1 MKRLLTFLPCLAR
14 MAMTLVLLMV
24 AGTAGAQSEFKRT
37 ITRQGQTIE
46 YSISGVKVTK
56 EEQPLYTGNTPE
68 QGNYMQNYEGTV
80 ESGKTITVKCR
91 QVKGNKIPIIY
102 FDIRYYDR
110 PSMVGAPRLDESMR
124 TDREKAISSRVPKK
138 TYGEVNIYYL
148 GDTGDWIT
156 VTWNLDIDATPVP
169 VSVPTPVVRT
179 PEPENN
185 PCEKID
191 SHIRFNDYYGE
202 VKIRCNFEEDDSYE
216 FVDLDTEIYENDRI
230 KTEEESGAILGL
242 EDMSTYVIKPET
254 VLIIKTEEDKRSKFE
269 ILAGTM
275 WANIKKMAEGKTLE
289 FEMAQCVCGIN
300 GTIVAF
306 EERGGKSNIYLF
318 AGAVTVTSKKGSDRV
333 RLTPGQT
340 SSVGSNGKVAVK
352 EFDIEKGAK
361 KFGISMSEIQNH
373 YSNAGT
379 GNVGLVFTADKLNYK
394 ILSANTVELTSEL
407 KSSYSGHV
415 KIPSVVK
422 HSGVTYQVVGIGKR
436 AFADQTKMKSVEIPA
451 SVTSIGEDAF
461 YNTGLASVAVPGN
474 NANVQRHAFRSCRL
488 LTTAIISGKNAYCHP
503 EAFAD
508 CKYLQDLR
516 IESPSATPA
525 TNRSTQTTTTTTTTT
540 TPQGGVKVSSP
551 GKYSFTI
558 PTNK

>member
-1 MKRLLTFLPCLAR
+1 MKGIQSII
-14 MAMTLVLLMV
+14 MTLVLLMV

-68 QGNYMQNYEGTV
+68 RGNYMQNYEGTV

-91 QVKGNKIPIIY
+91 QVKGNKVPIIY

-110 PSMVGAPRLDESMR
+110 PSMSGAPRTDESMR
-124 TDREKAISSRVPKK
+124 TDKEKATSSRVPKRK
-138 TYGEVNIYYL
+138 YGEVNIYYL

-179 PEPENN
+179 PEPEEG
-185 PCEKID
+185 PCEKMD
-191 SHIRFNDYYGE
+191 SRIRFKDFYGE
-202 VKIRCNFEEDDSYE
+202 VKKRCNFEEDDSYE
-216 FVDLDTEIYENDRI
+216 FVDLDDVVYENDRI

-242 EDMSTYVIKPET
+242 EDMSTYVIKPKS
-254 VLIIKTEEDKRSKFE
+254 VLIIHSEEENESKLE
-269 ILAGTM
+269 MLIGRM
-275 WANIKKMAEGKTLE
+275 WTNIKKVAAGKSIG
-289 FEMAQCVCGIN
+289 FEMSHCVCGIN

-306 EERGGKSNIYLF
+306 EETGGKSDIYLF
-318 AGAVTVTSKKGSDRV
+318 AGSVTVTSKKGTDKV
-333 RLTPGQT
+333 NLQPGQT

-361 KFGISMSEIQNH
+361 KFGISMDDIRNH
-373 YSNAGT
+373 YSNAGTT
-379 GNVGLVFTADKLNYK
+379 GNVGLVFTEDKLNYK
-394 ILSANTVELTSEL
+394 ILSGNTVELTSEL
-407 KSSYSGHV
+407 KGNYSGYV

-451 SVTSIGEDAF
+451 SVRSIEEDAF

-474 NANVQRHAFRSCRL
+474 NANVQRHAFRNCRV

-508 CKYLQDLR
+508 CNYLQDLR
-516 IESPSATPA
+516 IESPTSTPT
-525 TNRSTQTTTTTTTTT
+525 TNRSTQTTTT

-551 GKYSFTI
+551 GKYSFTL
-558 PTNK
+558 PTNNR

>member
-1 MKRLLTFLPCLAR
+1 MKGIQSII
-14 MAMTLVLLMV
+14 MTLVLLMV

-68 QGNYMQNYEGTV
+68 RGNYMQNYEGTV

-91 QVKGNKIPIIY
+91 QVKGNKVPIIY

-110 PSMVGAPRLDESMR
+110 PSMSGAPLTDESMR
-124 TDREKAISSRVPKK
+124 TDKEKATSSRVPKRK
-138 TYGEVNIYYL
+138 YGEVNIYYL

-179 PEPENN
+179 PVVRTPEPEKG

-191 SHIRFNDYYGE
+191 SRIRFNDFYGE
-202 VKIRCNFEEDDSYE
+202 VKKRCNFEEDDSYE
-216 FVDLDTEIYENDRI
+216 FVDLDDVVYENDRI

-242 EDMSTYVIKPET
+242 EDMSTYVIKPKS
-254 VLIIKTEEDKRSKFE
+254 VLIIHTKEENESKLE
-269 ILAGTM
+269 MLIGRM
-275 WANIKKMAEGKTLE
+275 WTNIKKVAAGKSIG
-289 FEMAQCVCGIN
+289 FEMSHCVCGIN

-306 EERGGKSNIYLF
+306 EETGGKSDIYLF
-318 AGAVTVTSKKGSDRV
+318 AGSVTVTSKKGTDKV
-333 RLTPGQT
+333 NLQPGQT

-361 KFGISMSEIQNH
+361 KFGISMDDIRNH
-373 YSNAGT
+373 YSNAGTT
-379 GNVGLVFTADKLNYK
+379 GNVGLVFTENKLNYK
-394 ILSANTVELTSEL
+394 ILSGNTVELTSEL
-407 KSSYSGHV
+407 KGNYSGYV

-451 SVTSIGEDAF
+451 SVRSIEEDAF

-474 NANVQRHAFRSCRL
+474 NANVQRHAFRNCRV

-508 CKYLQDLR
+508 CNYLQDLR
-516 IESPSATPA
+516 IESPTSTPT
-525 TNRSTQTTTTTTTTT
+525 TNRSTQTTTT

-551 GKYSFTI
+551 GKYSFTL
-558 PTNK
+558 PTNNR

>member
-1 MKRLLTFLPCLAR
+1 MKGIQSII
-14 MAMTLVLLMV
+14 MTLVLLMV

-91 QVKGNKIPIIY
+91 QVKGNKVPIIY

-110 PSMVGAPRLDESMR
+110 PSMSGAPLTDESMR
-124 TDREKAISSRVPKK
+124 TDKEKATSSRVPKRK
-138 TYGEVNIYYL
+138 YGEVNIYYL

-179 PEPENN
+179 PVVRTPEPEKG

-191 SHIRFNDYYGE
+191 SRIRFNDFYGE
-202 VKIRCNFEEDDSYE
+202 VKKRCNFEEDDSYE
-216 FVDLDTEIYENDRI
+216 FVDLDDVVYENDRI

-242 EDMSTYVIKPET
+242 EDMSTYVIKPKS
-254 VLIIKTEEDKRSKFE
+254 VLIIHSEEGNESKLE
-269 ILAGTM
+269 MLIGRM
-275 WANIKKMAEGKTLE
+275 WTNIKKVAAGKSIG
-289 FEMAQCVCGIN
+289 FEMSHCVCGIN

-306 EERGGKSNIYLF
+306 EETGGKSDIYLF
-318 AGAVTVTSKKGSDRV
+318 AGSVTVTSKKGTDKV
-333 RLTPGQT
+333 NLQPGQT

-361 KFGISMSEIQNH
+361 KFGISMDDIRNH
-373 YSNAGT
+373 YSNAGTT
-379 GNVGLVFTADKLNYK
+379 GNVGLVFTENKLNYK
-394 ILSANTVELTSEL
+394 ILSGNTVELTSEL
-407 KSSYSGHV
+407 KGNYSGYV

-436 AFADQTKMKSVEIPA
+436 AFADQTKMKSVDIPA
-451 SVTSIGEDAF
+451 SVRSIEEDAF

-474 NANVQRHAFRSCRL
+474 NANVQRHAFRNCRV

-508 CKYLQDLR
+508 CNYLQDLR
-516 IESPSATPA
+516 IESPTSTPT
-525 TNRSTQTTTTTTTTT
+525 TNRSTQTTTT

-551 GKYSFTI
+551 GKYSFTL
-558 PTNK
+558 PTNNR

>member
-1 MKRLLTFLPCLAR
+1 MKGIQSII
-14 MAMTLVLLMV
+14 MTLVLLMV

-68 QGNYMQNYEGTV
+68 RGNYMQNYEGTV

-91 QVKGNKIPIIY
+91 QVKGNKVPIIY

-110 PSMVGAPRLDESMR
+110 PSMSGAPRTDESMR
-124 TDREKAISSRVPKK
+124 TDKEKATSSRVPKRK
-138 TYGEVNIYYL
+138 YGEVHIYYL

-179 PEPENN
+179 PVVRTPEPEKG

-191 SHIRFNDYYGE
+191 SRIRFNDFYGE
-202 VKIRCNFEEDDSYE
+202 VKKRCNFEEDDSYE
-216 FVDLDTEIYENDRI
+216 FVDLDDVVYENDRI

-242 EDMSTYVIKPET
+242 EDMSTYVIKPKS
-254 VLIIKTEEDKRSKFE
+254 VLIIHSEEENESKLE
-269 ILAGTM
+269 MLIGRM
-275 WANIKKMAEGKTLE
+275 WTNIKKVAAGKSIG
-289 FEMAQCVCGIN
+289 FEMSHCVCGIN

-306 EERGGKSNIYLF
+306 EETGGKSDIYLF
-318 AGAVTVTSKKGSDRV
+318 AGSVTVTSKKGTDKV
-333 RLTPGQT
+333 NLQPGQT

-361 KFGISMSEIQNH
+361 KFGISMDDIRNH
-373 YSNAGT
+373 YSNAGTT
-379 GNVGLVFTADKLNYK
+379 GNVGLVFTEDKLNYK
-394 ILSANTVELTSEL
+394 ILSGNTVELTSEL
-407 KSSYSGHV
+407 KGNYSGYV

-451 SVTSIGEDAF
+451 SVRSIEEDAF

-474 NANVQRHAFRSCRL
+474 NANVQRHAFRNCRV

-508 CKYLQDLR
+508 CNYLQDLR
-516 IESPSATPA
+516 IESPTSTPT
-525 TNRSTQTTTTTTTTT
+525 TNRSTQTTTT

-551 GKYSFTI
+551 GKYSFTL
-558 PTNK
+558 PTNNR

>member
-1 MKRLLTFLPCLAR
+1 MKGIQSII
-14 MAMTLVLLMV
+14 MTLVLLMV

-91 QVKGNKIPIIY
+91 QVKGNKVPIIY

-110 PSMVGAPRLDESMR
+110 PSMSGAPLTDESMR
-124 TDREKAISSRVPKK
+124 TDKEKATSSRVPKRK
-138 TYGEVNIYYL
+138 YGEVNIYYL

-156 VTWNLDIDATPVP
+156 VTWNLDIDGKPVP
-169 VSVPTPVVRT
+169 VPQKVPEPVRT
-179 PEPENN
+179 QEPEKG

-191 SHIRFNDYYGE
+191 SHIRFNDFYGE
-202 VKIRCNFEEDDSYE
+202 VKKRCNFEEDDSYE
-216 FVDLDTEIYENDRI
+216 FVDLDDVVYENDRI

-242 EDMSTYVIKPET
+242 EDMSTYVIKSES
-254 VLIIKTEEDKRSKFE
+254 VLIIHTEEGNESKLE
-269 ILAGTM
+269 MLIGSM
-275 WANIKKMAEGKTLE
+275 WTNIKKMAAGKSLDV
-289 FEMAQCVCGIN
+289 EMSQCVCGIN

-306 EERGGKSNIYLF
+306 EETGGKSNIYLF
-318 AGAVTVTSKKGSDRV
+318 AGSVTVTSKKGTDKV
-333 RLTPGQT
+333 NLQPGQT

-361 KFGISMSEIQNH
+361 KFGISMDDIRNH
-373 YSNAGT
+373 YSNAGTT
-379 GNVGLVFTADKLNYK
+379 GNVGLVFTEDKLNYK
-394 ILSANTVELTSEL
+394 ILSGNTVELTSEL
-407 KSSYSGHV
+407 KGNYSGHV

-451 SVTSIGEDAF
+451 SVRSIEEDAF

-474 NANVQRHAFRSCRL
+474 NANVQRHAFRNCRV

-508 CKYLQDLR
+508 CNYLQDLR
-516 IESPSATPA
+516 IESPTSTPT
-525 TNRSTQTTTTTTTTT
+525 TNRSTQTTTT

-551 GKYSFTI
+551 GKYSFTL
-558 PTNK
+558 PTNNR

>member
-1 MKRLLTFLPCLAR
+1 MKGIQSII
-14 MAMTLVLLMV
+14 MTLVLLMV

-68 QGNYMQNYEGTV
+68 RGNYMQNYEGTV

-91 QVKGNKIPIIY
+91 QVKGNKVPIIY

-110 PSMVGAPRLDESMR
+110 PSMSGAPRTDESMR
-124 TDREKAISSRVPKK
+124 TDKEKATSSRVPKRK
-138 TYGEVNIYYL
+138 YGEVNIYYL

-179 PEPENN
+179 PVVRTPEPEKG

-191 SHIRFNDYYGE
+191 SRIRFNDFYGE
-202 VKIRCNFEEDDSYE
+202 VKKRCNFEEDDSYE
-216 FVDLDTEIYENDRI
+216 FVDLDDVVYENDRI

-242 EDMSTYVIKPET
+242 EDMSTYVIKPKS
-254 VLIIKTEEDKRSKFE
+254 VLIIHSEEENESKLE
-269 ILAGTM
+269 MLIGRM
-275 WANIKKMAEGKTLE
+275 WTNIKKVAAGKSIG
-289 FEMAQCVCGIN
+289 FEMSHCVCGIN

-306 EERGGKSNIYLF
+306 EETGGKSDIYLF
-318 AGAVTVTSKKGSDRV
+318 AGSVTVTSKKGTDKV
-333 RLTPGQT
+333 NLQPGQT

-361 KFGISMSEIQNH
+361 KFGISMDDIRNH
-373 YSNAGT
+373 YSNAGTT
-379 GNVGLVFTADKLNYK
+379 GNVGLVFTEDKLNYK
-394 ILSANTVELTSEL
+394 ILSGNTVELTSEL
-407 KSSYSGHV
+407 KGNYSGYV

-436 AFADQTKMKSVEIPA
+436 AFADQTKMKSVDIPA
-451 SVTSIGEDAF
+451 SVRSIEEDAF

-474 NANVQRHAFRSCRL
+474 NANVQRHAFRNCRV

-508 CKYLQDLR
+508 CNYLQDLR
-516 IESPSATPA
+516 IESPTSTPT
-525 TNRSTQTTTTTTTTT
+525 TNRSTQTTTT

-551 GKYSFTI
+551 GKYSFTL
-558 PTNK
+558 PTNNR

>member
-1 MKRLLTFLPCLAR
+1 MKGIQSII
-14 MAMTLVLLMV
+14 MTLVLLMV

-68 QGNYMQNYEGTV
+68 RGNYMQNYEGTV

-91 QVKGNKIPIIY
+91 QVKGNKVPIIY

-110 PSMVGAPRLDESMR
+110 PSMSGAPLTDESMR
-124 TDREKAISSRVPKK
+124 TDKEKATSSRVPKRK
-138 TYGEVNIYYL
+138 YGEVNIYYL

-179 PEPENN
+179 PVVRTPEPEKG

-191 SHIRFNDYYGE
+191 SRIRFNDFYGE
-202 VKIRCNFEEDDSYE
+202 VKKRCNFEEDDSYE
-216 FVDLDTEIYENDRI
+216 FVDLDDVVYENDRI

-242 EDMSTYVIKPET
+242 EDMSTYVIKPKS
-254 VLIIKTEEDKRSKFE
+254 VLIIHTKEENESKLE
-269 ILAGTM
+269 MLIGRM
-275 WANIKKMAEGKTLE
+275 WTNIKKVAAGKSIG
-289 FEMAQCVCGIN
+289 FEMSHCVCGIN

-306 EERGGKSNIYLF
+306 EETGGKSDIYLF
-318 AGAVTVTSKKGSDRV
+318 AGSVTVTSKKGTDKV
-333 RLTPGQT
+333 NLQPGQT

-361 KFGISMSEIQNH
+361 KFGISMDDIRNH
-373 YSNAGT
+373 YSNAGTT
-379 GNVGLVFTADKLNYK
+379 GNVGLVFTENKLNYK
-394 ILSANTVELTSEL
+394 ILSGNTVELTSEL
-407 KSSYSGHV
+407 KGNYSGYV

-436 AFADQTKMKSVEIPA
+436 AFADQTKMKSVDIPA
-451 SVTSIGEDAF
+451 SVRSIEEDAF

-474 NANVQRHAFRSCRL
+474 NANVQRHAFRNCRV

-508 CKYLQDLR
+508 CNYLQDLR
-516 IESPSATPA
+516 IESPTSTPT
-525 TNRSTQTTTTTTTTT
+525 TNRSTQTTTT

-551 GKYSFTI
+551 GKYSFTL
-558 PTNK
+558 PTNNR

>member
-1 MKRLLTFLPCLAR
+1 MKGIQSII
-14 MAMTLVLLMV
+14 MTLVLLMV

-91 QVKGNKIPIIY
+91 QVKGNKVPIIY

-110 PSMVGAPRLDESMR
+110 PSMSGAPLTDESMR
-124 TDREKAISSRVPKK
+124 TDKEKATSSRVPKRK
-138 TYGEVNIYYL
+138 YGEVNIYYL

-179 PEPENN
+179 PVVRTPEPEKG

-191 SHIRFNDYYGE
+191 SRIRFNDFYGE
-202 VKIRCNFEEDDSYE
+202 VKKRCNFEEDDSYE
-216 FVDLDTEIYENDRI
+216 FVDLDDVVYENDRI

-242 EDMSTYVIKPET
+242 EDMSTYVIKPKS
-254 VLIIKTEEDKRSKFE
+254 VLIIHTKEENESKLE
-269 ILAGTM
+269 MLIGRM
-275 WANIKKMAEGKTLE
+275 WTNIKKVAAGKSIGV
-289 FEMAQCVCGIN
+289 EMYHCVCGIN

-306 EERGGKSNIYLF
+306 EETGGKSDIYLF
-318 AGAVTVTSKKGSDRV
+318 AGSVTVTSKKGTDKV
-333 RLTPGQT
+333 NLQPGQT

-361 KFGISMSEIQNH
+361 KFGISMDDIRNH
-373 YSNAGT
+373 YSNAGTT
-379 GNVGLVFTADKLNYK
+379 GNVGLVFTEDKLNYK
-394 ILSANTVELTSEL
+394 ILSGNTVELTSEL
-407 KSSYSGHV
+407 KGNYSGYV

-451 SVTSIGEDAF
+451 SVRSIEEDAF

-474 NANVQRHAFRSCRL
+474 NANVQRHAFRNCRV

-508 CKYLQDLR
+508 CNYLQDLR
-516 IESPSATPA
+516 IESPTSTPT
-525 TNRSTQTTTTTTTTT
+525 TNSSTQTTTT

-551 GKYSFTI
+551 GKYSFTL
-558 PTNK
+558 PTNNR

>member
-1 MKRLLTFLPCLAR
+1 MKGIQSII
-14 MAMTLVLLMV
+14 MTLVLLMV

-68 QGNYMQNYEGTV
+68 RGNYMQNYEGTV

-91 QVKGNKIPIIY
+91 QVKGNKVPIIY

-110 PSMVGAPRLDESMR
+110 PSMSGAPRTDESMR
-124 TDREKAISSRVPKK
+124 TDKEKATSSRVPKRK
-138 TYGEVNIYYL
+138 YGEVNIYYL

-179 PEPENN
+179 PVVRTPEPEKG

-191 SHIRFNDYYGE
+191 SRIRFNDFYGE
-202 VKIRCNFEEDDSYE
+202 VKKRCNFEEDDSYE
-216 FVDLDTEIYENDRI
+216 FVDLDDVVYENDRI

-242 EDMSTYVIKPET
+242 EDMSTYVIKPKS
-254 VLIIKTEEDKRSKFE
+254 VLIIHSEEGNESKLE
-269 ILAGTM
+269 MLIGRM
-275 WANIKKMAEGKTLE
+275 WTNIKKVAAGKSIG
-289 FEMAQCVCGIN
+289 FEMSHCVCGIN

-306 EERGGKSNIYLF
+306 EETGGKSDIYLF
-318 AGAVTVTSKKGSDRV
+318 AGSVTVTSKKGTDKV
-333 RLTPGQT
+333 NLQPGQT

-361 KFGISMSEIQNH
+361 KFGISMDDIRNH
-373 YSNAGT
+373 YSNAGTT
-379 GNVGLVFTADKLNYK
+379 GNVGLVFTEDKLNYK
-394 ILSANTVELTSEL
+394 ILSGNTVELTSEL
-407 KSSYSGHV
+407 KGNYSGYV

-436 AFADQTKMKSVEIPA
+436 AFADQTKMKSVDIPA
-451 SVTSIGEDAF
+451 SVRSIEEDAF

-474 NANVQRHAFRSCRL
+474 NANVQRHAFRNCRV

-508 CKYLQDLR
+508 CNYLQDLR
-516 IESPSATPA
+516 IESPTSTPT
-525 TNRSTQTTTTTTTTT
+525 TNRSTQTTTT

-551 GKYSFTI
+551 GKYSFTL
-558 PTNK
+558 PTNNR

>member
-1 MKRLLTFLPCLAR
+1 MKGIQSII
-14 MAMTLVLLMV
+14 MTLVLLMV

-46 YSISGVKVTK
+46 YSISGVQVTK

-68 QGNYMQNYEGTV
+68 NGNYLQNYEGTV

-91 QVKGNKIPIIY
+91 QVKGKKKPIIY
-102 FDIRYYDR
+102 IDIRYYDK
-110 PSMVGAPRLDESMR
+110 PSMSGAPLTDESMR
-124 TDREKAISSRVPKK
+124 TDKEKATSSRVPKRK
-138 TYGEVNIYYL
+138 YGEVNIYYL

-156 VTWNLDIDATPVP
+156 VTWNLDIDGKPVP
-169 VSVPTPVVRT
+169 VPQKVPEPVRT
-179 PEPENN
+179 QEPEKG

-191 SHIRFNDYYGE
+191 SHIRFNDFYGE
-202 VKIRCNFEEDDSYE
+202 VKKRCNFEEDDSYE
-216 FVDLDTEIYENDRI
+216 FVDLDDVVYENDRI

-242 EDMSTYVIKPET
+242 EDMSTYVIKSES
-254 VLIIKTEEDKRSKFE
+254 VLIIHTEEGNESKLE
-269 ILAGTM
+269 MLIGSM
-275 WANIKKMAEGKTLE
+275 WTNIKKMAAGKSLDV
-289 FEMAQCVCGIN
+289 EMSQCVCGIN

-306 EERGGKSNIYLF
+306 EETGGKSNIYLF
-318 AGAVTVTSKKGSDRV
+318 AGSVTVTSKKGTDKV
-333 RLTPGQT
+333 NLQPGQT

-361 KFGISMSEIQNH
+361 KFGISMDDIRNH
-373 YSNAGT
+373 YSNAGTT
-379 GNVGLVFTADKLNYK
+379 GNVGLVFTEDKLNYK
-394 ILSANTVELTSEL
+394 ILSGNTVELTSEL
-407 KSSYSGHV
+407 KGNYSGHV

-451 SVTSIGEDAF
+451 SVRSIEEDAF

-474 NANVQRHAFRSCRL
+474 NANVQRHAFRNCRV

-508 CKYLQDLR
+508 CNYLQDLR
-516 IESPSATPA
+516 IESPTSTPT
-525 TNRSTQTTTTTTTTT
+525 TNRSTQTTTT

-551 GKYSFTI
+551 GKYSFTL
-558 PTNK
+558 PTNNR

>member
-1 MKRLLTFLPCLAR
+1 MKGIQSII
-14 MAMTLVLLMV
+14 MTLVLLMV

-46 YSISGVKVTK
+46 YSISGVQVTK

-91 QVKGNKIPIIY
+91 QVKGNKVPIIY
-102 FDIRYYDR
+102 FDIRYYDM
-110 PSMVGAPRLDESMR
+110 PSMSGAPRMDESMR
-124 TDREKAISSRVPKK
+124 TDKEKATSSRVPKRE
-138 TYGEVNIYYL
+138 YGKVNIYYL

-179 PEPENN
+179 PEPEKG

-191 SHIRFNDYYGE
+191 SRIRFNDFYGE
-202 VKIRCNFEEDDSYE
+202 VKKRCNFEEDDSYE
-216 FVDLDTEIYENDRI
+216 FVDLDDVVYENDRI

-242 EDMSTYVIKPET
+242 EDMSTYVIKPKS
-254 VLIIKTEEDKRSKFE
+254 VLIIHSEEGNESKLE
-269 ILAGTM
+269 MLIGSM
-275 WANIKKMAEGKTLE
+275 WTNIKKVAAGKSIG
-289 FEMAQCVCGIN
+289 FEMSHCVCGIN

-306 EERGGKSNIYLF
+306 EETGGKSDIYLF
-318 AGAVTVTSKKGSDRV
+318 AGSVTVTSKKGTDKV
-333 RLTPGQT
+333 NLQPGQT

-361 KFGISMSEIQNH
+361 KFGISMDDIRNH
-373 YSNAGT
+373 YSNAGTT
-379 GNVGLVFTADKLNYK
+379 GNVGLVFTEDKLNYK
-394 ILSANTVELTSEL
+394 ILSGNTVELTSEL
-407 KSSYSGHV
+407 KGNYSGYV

-436 AFADQTKMKSVEIPA
+436 AFADQTKMKAVDIPA
-451 SVTSIGEDAF
+451 SVRSIEEDAF

-474 NANVQRHAFRSCRL
+474 NANVQRHAFRNCRV

-508 CKYLQDLR
+508 CNYLQDLR
-516 IESPSATPA
+516 IESPTSTPT
-525 TNRSTQTTTTTTTTT
+525 TNRSTQTTTT

-551 GKYSFTI
+551 GKYSFTL
-558 PTNK
+558 PTNNR

>member
-1 MKRLLTFLPCLAR
+1 MKGIQSII
-14 MAMTLVLLMV
+14 MTLVLLMV

-68 QGNYMQNYEGTV
+68 RGNYMQNYEGTV

-91 QVKGNKIPIIY
+91 QVKGNKVPIIY

-110 PSMVGAPRLDESMR
+110 PSMSGAPRTDESMR
-124 TDREKAISSRVPKK
+124 TDKEKATSSRVPKRK
-138 TYGEVNIYYL
+138 YGEVNIYYL

-179 PEPENN
+179 PVVRTPEPEKG

-191 SHIRFNDYYGE
+191 SRIRFNDFYGE
-202 VKIRCNFEEDDSYE
+202 VKKRCNFEEDDSYE
-216 FVDLDTEIYENDRI
+216 FVDLDDVVYENDRI

-242 EDMSTYVIKPET
+242 EDMSTYVIKPKS
-254 VLIIKTEEDKRSKFE
+254 VLIIHSEEENESKLE
-269 ILAGTM
+269 MLIGRM
-275 WANIKKMAEGKTLE
+275 WTNIKKVAAGKSIG
-289 FEMAQCVCGIN
+289 FEMSHCVCGIN

-306 EERGGKSNIYLF
+306 EETGGKSDIYLF
-318 AGAVTVTSKKGSDRV
+318 AGSVTVTSKKGTDKV
-333 RLTPGQT
+333 NLQPGQT

-361 KFGISMSEIQNH
+361 KFGISMDDIRNH
-373 YSNAGT
+373 YSNAGTT
-379 GNVGLVFTADKLNYK
+379 GNVGLVFTEDKLNYK
-394 ILSANTVELTSEL
+394 ILSGNTVELTSEL
-407 KSSYSGHV
+407 KGNYSGYV

-451 SVTSIGEDAF
+451 SVRSIEEDAF

-474 NANVQRHAFRSCRL
+474 NANVQRHAFRNCRV

-508 CKYLQDLR
+508 CNYLQDLR
-516 IESPSATPA
+516 IESPTSTPT
-525 TNRSTQTTTTTTTTT
+525 TNRSTQTTTT

-551 GKYSFTI
+551 GKYSFTL
-558 PTNK
+558 PTNNR

>member
-1 MKRLLTFLPCLAR
+1 MKGIQSII
-14 MAMTLVLLMV
+14 MTLVLLMV

-68 QGNYMQNYEGTV
+68 RGNYMQNYEGTV

-91 QVKGNKIPIIY
+91 QVKGNKVPIIY

-110 PSMVGAPRLDESMR
+110 PSMSGAPRTDESMR
-124 TDREKAISSRVPKK
+124 TDKEKATSSRVPKRK
-138 TYGEVNIYYL
+138 YGEVNIYYL

-179 PEPENN
+179 PVVRTPEPEKG

-191 SHIRFNDYYGE
+191 SRIRFNDFYGE
-202 VKIRCNFEEDDSYE
+202 VKKRCNFEEDDSYE
-216 FVDLDTEIYENDRI
+216 FVDLDDVVYENDRI

-242 EDMSTYVIKPET
+242 EDMSTYVIKPKS
-254 VLIIKTEEDKRSKFE
+254 VLIIHSEEGNESKLE
-269 ILAGTM
+269 MLIGRM
-275 WANIKKMAEGKTLE
+275 WTNIKKVAAGKSIG
-289 FEMAQCVCGIN
+289 FEMSHCVCGIN

-306 EERGGKSNIYLF
+306 EETGGKSDIYLF
-318 AGAVTVTSKKGSDRV
+318 AGSVTVTSKKGTDKV
-333 RLTPGQT
+333 NLQPGQT

-352 EFDIEKGAK
+352 EFDIEKGAR
-361 KFGISMSEIQNH
+361 KFGISMDDIRNH
-373 YSNAGT
+373 YSNAGTT
-379 GNVGLVFTADKLNYK
+379 GNVGLVFTEDKLNYK
-394 ILSANTVELTSEL
+394 ILSGNTVELTSEL
-407 KSSYSGHV
+407 KGNYSGYV

-436 AFADQTKMKSVEIPA
+436 AFADQTKMKSVDIPA
-451 SVTSIGEDAF
+451 SVRSIEEDAF

-474 NANVQRHAFRSCRL
+474 NANVQRHAFRNCRV

-508 CKYLQDLR
+508 CNYLQDLR
-516 IESPSATPA
+516 IESPTSTPT
-525 TNRSTQTTTTTTTTT
+525 TNRSTQTTTT

-551 GKYSFTI
+551 GKYSFTL
-558 PTNK
+558 PTNNR

>member
-1 MKRLLTFLPCLAR
+1 MKGIQSII
-14 MAMTLVLLMV
+14 MTLVLLMV

-68 QGNYMQNYEGTV
+68 RGNYMQNYEGTV

-91 QVKGNKIPIIY
+91 QVKGNKVPIIY

-110 PSMVGAPRLDESMR
+110 PSMSGAPLMDESMR
-124 TDREKAISSRVPKK
+124 TDKEKATSSRVPKRE
-138 TYGEVNIYYL
+138 YGKVNIYYL

-179 PEPENN
+179 PEPEKG

-191 SHIRFNDYYGE
+191 SHIRFNDFYGE
-202 VKIRCNFEEDDSYE
+202 VKKRCNFEEDDSYE
-216 FVDLDTEIYENDRI
+216 FVDLDDVVYENDRI

-242 EDMSTYVIKPET
+242 EDMSTYVIKPKS
-254 VLIIKTEEDKRSKFE
+254 VLIIHSEEENESKLE
-269 ILAGTM
+269 MLIGRM
-275 WANIKKMAEGKTLE
+275 WTNIKKVAAGKSIG
-289 FEMAQCVCGIN
+289 FEMSHCVCGIN

-306 EERGGKSNIYLF
+306 EETGGKSDIYLF
-318 AGAVTVTSKKGSDRV
+318 AGSVTVTSKKGTDKV
-333 RLTPGQT
+333 NLQPGQT

-361 KFGISMSEIQNH
+361 KFGISMDDIRNH
-373 YSNAGT
+373 YSNAGTT
-379 GNVGLVFTADKLNYK
+379 GNVGLVFTEDKLNYK
-394 ILSANTVELTSEL
+394 ILSGNTVELTSEL
-407 KSSYSGHV
+407 KGNYSGYV

-436 AFADQTKMKSVEIPA
+436 AFADQTKMKAVDIPA
-451 SVTSIGEDAF
+451 SVRSIEEDAF

-474 NANVQRHAFRSCRL
+474 NANVQRHAFRNCRV

-508 CKYLQDLR
+508 CNYLQDLR
-516 IESPSATPA
+516 IESPTSTPT
-525 TNRSTQTTTTTTTTT
+525 TNRSTQTTTT

-551 GKYSFTI
+551 GKYSFTL
-558 PTNK
+558 PTNNR

>member
-1 MKRLLTFLPCLAR
+1 MKGIQSII
-14 MAMTLVLLMV
+14 MTLVLLMV

-68 QGNYMQNYEGTV
+68 RGNYMQNYEGTV

-91 QVKGNKIPIIY
+91 QVKGNKVPIIY

-110 PSMVGAPRLDESMR
+110 PSMSGAPLTDESMR
-124 TDREKAISSRVPKK
+124 TDKEKATSSRVPKRK
-138 TYGEVNIYYL
+138 YGEVKIYYL

-179 PEPENN
+179 PVVRTPEPEKG

-191 SHIRFNDYYGE
+191 SRIRFNDFYGE
-202 VKIRCNFEEDDSYE
+202 VKKRCNFEEDDSYE
-216 FVDLDTEIYENDRI
+216 FVDLDDVVYENDRI

-242 EDMSTYVIKPET
+242 EDMSTYVIKPKS
-254 VLIIKTEEDKRSKFE
+254 VLIIHSEEENESKLE
-269 ILAGTM
+269 MLIGRM
-275 WANIKKMAEGKTLE
+275 WTNIKKVAAGKSIG
-289 FEMAQCVCGIN
+289 FEMSHCVCGIN

-306 EERGGKSNIYLF
+306 EETGGKSDIYLF
-318 AGAVTVTSKKGSDRV
+318 AGSVTVTSKKGTDKV
-333 RLTPGQT
+333 NLQPGQT

-361 KFGISMSEIQNH
+361 KFGISMDDIRNH
-373 YSNAGT
+373 YSNAGTT
-379 GNVGLVFTADKLNYK
+379 GNVGLVFTENKLNYK
-394 ILSANTVELTSEL
+394 ILSGNTVELTSEL
-407 KSSYSGHV
+407 KGNYSGYV

-436 AFADQTKMKSVEIPA
+436 AFADQTKMKSVDIPA
-451 SVTSIGEDAF
+451 SVRSIEEDAF

-474 NANVQRHAFRSCRL
+474 NANVQRHAFRNCRV

-508 CKYLQDLR
+508 CNYLQDLR
-516 IESPSATPA
+516 IESPTSTPT
-525 TNRSTQTTTTTTTTT
+525 TNRSTQTTTT

-551 GKYSFTI
+551 GKYSFTL
-558 PTNK
+558 PTNNR

>member
-1 MKRLLTFLPCLAR
+1 MKGIQSII
-14 MAMTLVLLMV
+14 MTLVLLMV

-68 QGNYMQNYEGTV
+68 RGNYMQNYEGTV

-91 QVKGNKIPIIY
+91 QVKGNKVPIIY
-102 FDIRYYDR
+102 FDIRYYDM
-110 PSMVGAPRLDESMR
+110 PSMSGAPLMDESMR
-124 TDREKAISSRVPKK
+124 TDKEKATSSRVPKRE
-138 TYGEVNIYYL
+138 YGKVNIYYL

-179 PEPENN
+179 PVVRTPEPEKG

-191 SHIRFNDYYGE
+191 SRIRFNDFYGE
-202 VKIRCNFEEDDSYE
+202 VKKRCNFEEDDSYE
-216 FVDLDTEIYENDRI
+216 FVDLDDVVYENDRI

-242 EDMSTYVIKPET
+242 EDMSTYVIKPKS
-254 VLIIKTEEDKRSKFE
+254 VLIIHSEEENESKLE
-269 ILAGTM
+269 MLIGRM
-275 WANIKKMAEGKTLE
+275 WTNIKKVAAGKSIG
-289 FEMAQCVCGIN
+289 FEMSHCVCGIN

-306 EERGGKSNIYLF
+306 EETGGKSDIYLF
-318 AGAVTVTSKKGSDRV
+318 AGSVTVTSKKGTDKV
-333 RLTPGQT
+333 NLQPGQT

-361 KFGISMSEIQNH
+361 KFGISMDDIRNH
-373 YSNAGT
+373 YSNAGTT
-379 GNVGLVFTADKLNYK
+379 GNVGLVFTEDKLNYK
-394 ILSANTVELTSEL
+394 ILSGNTVELTSEL
-407 KSSYSGHV
+407 KGNYSGYV

-451 SVTSIGEDAF
+451 SVRSIEEDAF

-474 NANVQRHAFRSCRL
+474 NANVQRHAFRNCRV

-508 CKYLQDLR
+508 CNYLQDLR
-516 IESPSATPA
+516 IESPTSTPT
-525 TNRSTQTTTTTTTTT
+525 TNRSTQTTTT

-551 GKYSFTI
+551 GKYSFTL
-558 PTNK
+558 PTNNR

>member
-1 MKRLLTFLPCLAR
+1 MKGIQSII
-14 MAMTLVLLMV
+14 MTLVLLMV

-56 EEQPLYTGNTPE
+56 EEQPLYKENAPE
-68 QGNYMQNYEGTV
+68 RGNYMHNYEGTV

-91 QVKGNKIPIIY
+91 QVKGNKVPIIY

-110 PSMVGAPRLDESMR
+110 PSMSGAPLTDESMR
-124 TDREKAISSRVPKK
+124 TDKEKATSSRVPKRK
-138 TYGEVNIYYL
+138 YGEVNIYYL

-179 PEPENN
+179 PVVRTPEPEKG

-191 SHIRFNDYYGE
+191 SRIRFNDFYGE
-202 VKIRCNFEEDDSYE
+202 VKKRCNFEEDDSYE
-216 FVDLDTEIYENDRI
+216 FVDLDDVVYENDRI

-242 EDMSTYVIKPET
+242 EDMSTYVIKPKS
-254 VLIIKTEEDKRSKFE
+254 VLIIHSEEENESKLE
-269 ILAGTM
+269 MLIGRM
-275 WANIKKMAEGKTLE
+275 WTNIKKVAAGKSIG
-289 FEMAQCVCGIN
+289 FEMSHCVCGIN

-306 EERGGKSNIYLF
+306 EETGGKSDIYLF
-318 AGAVTVTSKKGSDRV
+318 AGSVTVTSKKGTDKV
-333 RLTPGQT
+333 NLQPGQT

-361 KFGISMSEIQNH
+361 KFGISMDDIRNH
-373 YSNAGT
+373 YSNAGTT
-379 GNVGLVFTADKLNYK
+379 GNVGLVFTEDKLNYK
-394 ILSANTVELTSEL
+394 ILSGNTVELTSEL
-407 KSSYSGHV
+407 KGNYSGYV

-436 AFADQTKMKSVEIPA
+436 AFADQTKMKAVDIPA
-451 SVTSIGEDAF
+451 SVRSIEEDAF

-474 NANVQRHAFRSCRL
+474 NANVQRHAFRNCRV

-508 CKYLQDLR
+508 CNYLQDLR
-516 IESPSATPA
+516 IESPTSTPT
-525 TNRSTQTTTTTTTTT
+525 TNRSTQTTTT

-551 GKYSFTI
+551 GKYSFTL
-558 PTNK
+558 PTNNR

>member
-1 MKRLLTFLPCLAR
+1 MKGIQSII
-14 MAMTLVLLMV
+14 MTLVLLMV

-68 QGNYMQNYEGTV
+68 RGNYMQNYEGTV

-91 QVKGNKIPIIY
+91 QVKGNKVPIIY

-110 PSMVGAPRLDESMR
+110 PSMSGAPLTDESMR
-124 TDREKAISSRVPKK
+124 TDKEKATSSRVPKRK
-138 TYGEVNIYYL
+138 YGEVNIYYL

-179 PEPENN
+179 PVVRTPEPEKG

-191 SHIRFNDYYGE
+191 SRIRFNDFYGE
-202 VKIRCNFEEDDSYE
+202 VKKRCNFEEDDSYE
-216 FVDLDTEIYENDRI
+216 FVDLDDVVYENDRI

-242 EDMSTYVIKPET
+242 EDMSTYVIKPKS
-254 VLIIKTEEDKRSKFE
+254 VLIIHSEEENESKLE
-269 ILAGTM
+269 MLIGSM
-275 WANIKKMAEGKTLE
+275 WTNIKKVAAGKSIG
-289 FEMAQCVCGIN
+289 FEMSHCVCGIN

-306 EERGGKSNIYLF
+306 EETGGKSDIYLF
-318 AGAVTVTSKKGSDRV
+318 AGSVTVTSKKGTDKV
-333 RLTPGQT
+333 NLQPGQT

-361 KFGISMSEIQNH
+361 KFGISMDDIRNH
-373 YSNAGT
+373 YSNAGTT
-379 GNVGLVFTADKLNYK
+379 GNVGLVFTEDKLNYK
-394 ILSANTVELTSEL
+394 ILSGNTVELTSEL
-407 KSSYSGHV
+407 KGNYSGYV

-451 SVTSIGEDAF
+451 SVRSIEEDAF

-474 NANVQRHAFRSCRL
+474 NANVQRHAFRNCRV

-508 CKYLQDLR
+508 CNYLQDLR
-516 IESPSATPA
+516 IESPTSTPT
-525 TNRSTQTTTTTTTTT
+525 TNRSTQTTTT

-551 GKYSFTI
+551 GKYSFTL
-558 PTNK
+558 PTNNR

>member
-1 MKRLLTFLPCLAR
+1 MKGIQSII
-14 MAMTLVLLMV
+14 MTLVLLMV

-68 QGNYMQNYEGTV
+68 RGNYMQNYEGTV

-91 QVKGNKIPIIY
+91 QVKGNKVPIIY

-110 PSMVGAPRLDESMR
+110 PSMSGAPRTDESMR
-124 TDREKAISSRVPKK
+124 TDKEKATSSRVPKRK
-138 TYGEVNIYYL
+138 YGEVNIYYL

-179 PEPENN
+179 PVVRTPEPEKG

-191 SHIRFNDYYGE
+191 SRIRFNDFYGE
-202 VKIRCNFEEDDSYE
+202 VKKRCNFEEDDSYE
-216 FVDLDTEIYENDRI
+216 FVDLDDVVYENDRI

-242 EDMSTYVIKPET
+242 EDMSTYVIKPKS
-254 VLIIKTEEDKRSKFE
+254 VLIIHSEEENESKLE
-269 ILAGTM
+269 MLIGRM
-275 WANIKKMAEGKTLE
+275 WTNIKKVAAGKSIG
-289 FEMAQCVCGIN
+289 FEMSHCVCGIN

-306 EERGGKSNIYLF
+306 EETGGKSDIYLF
-318 AGAVTVTSKKGSDRV
+318 AGSVTVTSKKGTDKV
-333 RLTPGQT
+333 NLQPGQT

-361 KFGISMSEIQNH
+361 KFGISMDDIRNH
-373 YSNAGT
+373 YSNAGTT
-379 GNVGLVFTADKLNYK
+379 GNVGLVFTENKLNYK
-394 ILSANTVELTSEL
+394 ILSGNTVELTSEL
-407 KSSYSGHV
+407 KGNYSGYV

-436 AFADQTKMKSVEIPA
+436 AFADQTKMKAVDIPA
-451 SVTSIGEDAF
+451 SVRSIEEDAF

-474 NANVQRHAFRSCRL
+474 NANVQRHAFRNCRV

-508 CKYLQDLR
+508 CNYLQDLR
-516 IESPSATPA
+516 IESPTSTPT
-525 TNRSTQTTTTTTTTT
+525 TNRSTQTTTT

-551 GKYSFTI
+551 GKYSFTL
-558 PTNK
+558 PTNNR

>member
-1 MKRLLTFLPCLAR
+1 MKGIQSII
-14 MAMTLVLLMV
+14 MTLVLLMV

-46 YSISGVKVTK
+46 YSISGVQVTK

-68 QGNYMQNYEGTV
+68 NGNYLQNYEGTV

-91 QVKGNKIPIIY
+91 QVKGKKNPIIY
-102 FDIRYYDR
+102 IDIRYYDK
-110 PSMVGAPRLDESMR
+110 PSMSGAPLTDESMR
-124 TDREKAISSRVPKK
+124 TDKEKATSSRVPKRK
-138 TYGEVNIYYL
+138 YGEVNIYYL

-156 VTWNLDIDATPVP
+156 VTWNLDIDGKPVP
-169 VSVPTPVVRT
+169 VPQKVPEPVRT
-179 PEPENN
+179 QEPEKG

-191 SHIRFNDYYGE
+191 SHIRFNDFYGE
-202 VKIRCNFEEDDSYE
+202 VKKRCNFEEDDSYE
-216 FVDLDTEIYENDRI
+216 FVDLDDVVYENDRI

-254 VLIIKTEEDKRSKFE
+254 VLIIHTEEGNESKLE
-269 ILAGTM
+269 MLIGSM
-275 WANIKKMAEGKTLE
+275 WTNIKKMAAGKALE
-289 FEMAQCVCGIN
+289 VEMSQCVCGIN

-306 EERGGKSNIYLF
+306 EETGGKSNIYLF
-318 AGAVTVTSKKGSDRV
+318 AGSVTVKSKKGTDKV
-333 RLTPGQT
+333 NLQPGQT

-361 KFGISMSEIQNH
+361 KFGISMDDIRNH
-373 YSNAGT
+373 YSNAGTT
-379 GNVGLVFTADKLNYK
+379 GNVGLVFTEDKLNYK
-394 ILSANTVELTSEL
+394 ILSGNTVELTSEL
-407 KSSYSGHV
+407 KGNYSGHV

-436 AFADQTKMKSVEIPA
+436 AFADQTKMKSVDIPA
-451 SVTSIGEDAF
+451 SVLSIEEDAF

-474 NANVQRHAFRSCRL
+474 NANVQRHAFRNCRV

-508 CKYLQDLR
+508 CNYLQDLR
-516 IESPSATPA
+516 IESPTSTPT
-525 TNRSTQTTTTTTTTT
+525 TNRSTQTTTT

-551 GKYSFTI
+551 GKYSFTL
-558 PTNK
+558 PTNNR

>member
-1 MKRLLTFLPCLAR
+1 MKGIQSII
-14 MAMTLVLLMV
+14 MTLVLLMV

-68 QGNYMQNYEGTV
+68 RGNYMQNYEGTV

-91 QVKGNKIPIIY
+91 QVKGNKVPIIY

-110 PSMVGAPRLDESMR
+110 PSMSGAPRTDESMR
-124 TDREKAISSRVPKK
+124 TDKEKATSSRVPKRK
-138 TYGEVNIYYL
+138 YGEVNIYYL

-179 PEPENN
+179 PVVRTPEPEKG

-191 SHIRFNDYYGE
+191 SRIRFNDFYGE
-202 VKIRCNFEEDDSYE
+202 VKKRCNFEEDDSYE
-216 FVDLDTEIYENDRI
+216 FVDLDDVVYENDRI

-242 EDMSTYVIKPET
+242 EDMSTYVIKPKS
-254 VLIIKTEEDKRSKFE
+254 VLIIHTKEENESKLE
-269 ILAGTM
+269 MLIGRM
-275 WANIKKMAEGKTLE
+275 WTNIKKVAAGKSIG
-289 FEMAQCVCGIN
+289 FEMSHCVCGIN

-306 EERGGKSNIYLF
+306 EETGGKSDIYLF
-318 AGAVTVTSKKGSDRV
+318 AGSVTVTSKKGTDKV
-333 RLTPGQT
+333 NLQPGQT

-361 KFGISMSEIQNH
+361 KFGISMDDIRNH
-373 YSNAGT
+373 YSNAGTT
-379 GNVGLVFTADKLNYK
+379 GNVGLVFTEDKLNYK
-394 ILSANTVELTSEL
+394 ILSGNTVELTSEL
-407 KSSYSGHV
+407 KGNYSGYV

-451 SVTSIGEDAF
+451 SVRSIEEDAF

-474 NANVQRHAFRSCRL
+474 NANVQRHAFRNCRV

-508 CKYLQDLR
+508 CNYLQDLR
-516 IESPSATPA
+516 IESPTSTPT
-525 TNRSTQTTTTTTTTT
+525 TNRSTQTTTT

-551 GKYSFTI
+551 GKYSFTL
-558 PTNK
+558 PTNNR

>member
-1 MKRLLTFLPCLAR
+1 MKGIQSII
-14 MAMTLVLLMV
+14 MTLVLLMV

-68 QGNYMQNYEGTV
+68 RGNYMQNYEGTV

-91 QVKGNKIPIIY
+91 QVKGNKVPIIY

-110 PSMVGAPRLDESMR
+110 PSMSGAPLTDESMR
-124 TDREKAISSRVPKK
+124 TDKEKATSSRVPKRK
-138 TYGEVNIYYL
+138 YGEVNIYYL

-179 PEPENN
+179 PVVRTPEPEKG

-191 SHIRFNDYYGE
+191 SRIRFNDFYGE
-202 VKIRCNFEEDDSYE
+202 VKKRCNFEEDDSYE
-216 FVDLDTEIYENDRI
+216 FVDLDDVVYENDRI

-242 EDMSTYVIKPET
+242 EDMSTYVIKPKS
-254 VLIIKTEEDKRSKFE
+254 VLIIHSEEENESKLE
-269 ILAGTM
+269 MLIGRM
-275 WANIKKMAEGKTLE
+275 WTNIKKVAAGKSIG
-289 FEMAQCVCGIN
+289 FEMSHCVCGIN

-306 EERGGKSNIYLF
+306 EETGGKSDIYLF
-318 AGAVTVTSKKGSDRV
+318 AGSVTVTSKKGTDKV
-333 RLTPGQT
+333 NLQPGQT

-361 KFGISMSEIQNH
+361 KFGISMDDIRNH
-373 YSNAGT
+373 YSNAGTT
-379 GNVGLVFTADKLNYK
+379 GNVGLVFTENKLNYK
-394 ILSANTVELTSEL
+394 ILSGNTVELTSEL
-407 KSSYSGHV
+407 KGNYSGYV

-436 AFADQTKMKSVEIPA
+436 AFADQTKMKSVDIPA
-451 SVTSIGEDAF
+451 SVRSIEEDAF

-474 NANVQRHAFRSCRL
+474 NANVQRHAFRNCRV

-508 CKYLQDLR
+508 CNYLQDLR
-516 IESPSATPA
+516 IESPTSTPT
-525 TNRSTQTTTTTTTTT
+525 TNRSTQTTTT

-551 GKYSFTI
+551 GKYSFTL
-558 PTNK
+558 PTNNR

>member
-1 MKRLLTFLPCLAR
+1 MKGIQSII
-14 MAMTLVLLMV
+14 MTLVLLMV

-68 QGNYMQNYEGTV
+68 RGNYMQNYEGTV

-91 QVKGNKIPIIY
+91 QVKGNKVPIIY

-110 PSMVGAPRLDESMR
+110 PSMSGAPLTDESMR
-124 TDREKAISSRVPKK
+124 TDKEKATSSRVPKRK
-138 TYGEVNIYYL
+138 YGEVNIYYL

-179 PEPENN
+179 PVVRTPEPEKG

-191 SHIRFNDYYGE
+191 SRIRFNDFYGE
-202 VKIRCNFEEDDSYE
+202 VKKRCNFEEDDSYE
-216 FVDLDTEIYENDRI
+216 FVDLDDVVYENDRI

-242 EDMSTYVIKPET
+242 EDMSTYVIKPKS
-254 VLIIKTEEDKRSKFE
+254 VLIIHSEEENESKLE
-269 ILAGTM
+269 MLIGRM
-275 WANIKKMAEGKTLE
+275 WTNIKKVAAGKSIG
-289 FEMAQCVCGIN
+289 FEMSHCVCGIN

-306 EERGGKSNIYLF
+306 EETGGKSDIYLF
-318 AGAVTVTSKKGSDRV
+318 AGSVTVTSKKGTDKV
-333 RLTPGQT
+333 NLQPGQT

-361 KFGISMSEIQNH
+361 KFGISMDDIRNH
-373 YSNAGT
+373 YSNAGTT
-379 GNVGLVFTADKLNYK
+379 GNVGLVFTEDKLNYK
-394 ILSANTVELTSEL
+394 ILSGNTVELTSEL
-407 KSSYSGHV
+407 KGNYSGYV

-451 SVTSIGEDAF
+451 SVRSIEEDAF

-474 NANVQRHAFRSCRL
+474 NANVQRHAFRNCRV

-508 CKYLQDLR
+508 CNYLQDLR
-516 IESPSATPA
+516 IESPTSTPT
-525 TNRSTQTTTTTTTTT
+525 TNRSTQTTTT

-551 GKYSFTI
+551 GKYSFTL
-558 PTNK
+558 PTNNR

>member
-1 MKRLLTFLPCLAR
+1 MKGIQSII
-14 MAMTLVLLMV
+14 MTLVLLMV

-68 QGNYMQNYEGTV
+68 RGNYMQNYEGTV

-91 QVKGNKIPIIY
+91 QVKGNKVPIIY

-110 PSMVGAPRLDESMR
+110 PSMSGAPRTDESMR
-124 TDREKAISSRVPKK
+124 TDKEKATSSRVPKRK
-138 TYGEVNIYYL
+138 YGEVHIYYL

-179 PEPENN
+179 PVVRTPEPEKG

-191 SHIRFNDYYGE
+191 SRIRFNDFYGE
-202 VKIRCNFEEDDSYE
+202 VKKRCNFEEDDSYE
-216 FVDLDTEIYENDRI
+216 FVDLDDVVYENDRI

-242 EDMSTYVIKPET
+242 EDMSTYVIKPKS
-254 VLIIKTEEDKRSKFE
+254 VLIIHSEEENESKLE
-269 ILAGTM
+269 MLIGRM
-275 WANIKKMAEGKTLE
+275 WTNIKKVAAGKSIG
-289 FEMAQCVCGIN
+289 FEMSHCVCGIN

-306 EERGGKSNIYLF
+306 EETGGKSDIYLF
-318 AGAVTVTSKKGSDRV
+318 AGSVTVTSKKGTDKV
-333 RLTPGQT
+333 NLQPGQT

-361 KFGISMSEIQNH
+361 KFGISMDDIRNH
-373 YSNAGT
+373 YSNAGTT
-379 GNVGLVFTADKLNYK
+379 GNVGLVFTEDKLNYK
-394 ILSANTVELTSEL
+394 ILSGNTVELTSEL
-407 KSSYSGHV
+407 KGNYSGYV

-436 AFADQTKMKSVEIPA
+436 AFADQTKMKAVDIPA
-451 SVTSIGEDAF
+451 SVRSIEEDAF

-474 NANVQRHAFRSCRL
+474 NANVQRHAFRNCRV

-508 CKYLQDLR
+508 CNYLQDLR
-516 IESPSATPA
+516 IESPTSTPT
-525 TNRSTQTTTTTTTTT
+525 TNRSTQTTTT

-551 GKYSFTI
+551 GKYSFTL
-558 PTNK
+558 PTNNR

>member
-1 MKRLLTFLPCLAR
+1 MKGIQSII
-14 MAMTLVLLMV
+14 MTLVLLMV

-46 YSISGVKVTK
+46 YSISGVQVTK

-91 QVKGNKIPIIY
+91 QVKGNKVPIIY
-102 FDIRYYDR
+102 FDIRYYDM
-110 PSMVGAPRLDESMR
+110 PSMSGAPRMDESMR
-124 TDREKAISSRVPKK
+124 TDKEKATSSRVPKRE
-138 TYGEVNIYYL
+138 YGKVNIYYL

-179 PEPENN
+179 PEPEKG

-191 SHIRFNDYYGE
+191 SRIRFNDFYGE
-202 VKIRCNFEEDDSYE
+202 VKKRCNFEEDDSYE
-216 FVDLDTEIYENDRI
+216 FVDLDDVVYENDRI

-242 EDMSTYVIKPET
+242 EDMSTYVIKPKS
-254 VLIIKTEEDKRSKFE
+254 VLIIHSEEENESKLE
-269 ILAGTM
+269 MLIGRM
-275 WANIKKMAEGKTLE
+275 WTNIKKVAAGKSIG
-289 FEMAQCVCGIN
+289 FEMSHCVCGIN

-306 EERGGKSNIYLF
+306 EETGGKSDIYLF
-318 AGAVTVTSKKGSDRV
+318 AGSVTVTSKKGTDKV
-333 RLTPGQT
+333 NLQPGQT

-361 KFGISMSEIQNH
+361 KFGISMDDIRNH
-373 YSNAGT
+373 YSNAGTT
-379 GNVGLVFTADKLNYK
+379 GNVGLVFTEDKLNYK
-394 ILSANTVELTSEL
+394 ILSGNTVELTSEL
-407 KSSYSGHV
+407 KGNYSGYV

-436 AFADQTKMKSVEIPA
+436 AFADQTKMKAVDIPA
-451 SVTSIGEDAF
+451 SVRSIEEDAF

-474 NANVQRHAFRSCRL
+474 NANVQRHAFRNCRV

-508 CKYLQDLR
+508 CNYLQDLR
-516 IESPSATPA
+516 IESPTSTPT
-525 TNRSTQTTTTTTTTT
+525 TNRSTQTTTT

-551 GKYSFTI
+551 GKYSFTL
-558 PTNK
+558 PTNNR

>member
-1 MKRLLTFLPCLAR
+1 MKGIQSII
-14 MAMTLVLLMV
+14 MTLVLLMV

-68 QGNYMQNYEGTV
+68 RGNYMQNYEGTV

-91 QVKGNKIPIIY
+91 QVKGNKVPIIY

-110 PSMVGAPRLDESMR
+110 PSMSGAPLTDESMR
-124 TDREKAISSRVPKK
+124 TDKEKATSSRVPKRK
-138 TYGEVNIYYL
+138 YGEVNIYDL

-179 PEPENN
+179 PVVRTPEPEKG

-191 SHIRFNDYYGE
+191 SRIRFNDFYGE
-202 VKIRCNFEEDDSYE
+202 VKKRCNFEEDDSYE
-216 FVDLDTEIYENDRI
+216 FVDLDDVVYENDRI

-242 EDMSTYVIKPET
+242 EDMSTYVIKPKS
-254 VLIIKTEEDKRSKFE
+254 VLIIHTKEENESKLE
-269 ILAGTM
+269 MLIGRM
-275 WANIKKMAEGKTLE
+275 WTNIKKVAAGKSIGV
-289 FEMAQCVCGIN
+289 EMSHCVCGIN

-306 EERGGKSNIYLF
+306 EETGGKSDIYLF
-318 AGAVTVTSKKGSDRV
+318 AGSVTVTSKKGTDKV
-333 RLTPGQT
+333 NLQPGQT

-361 KFGISMSEIQNH
+361 KFGISMDDIRNH
-373 YSNAGT
+373 YSNAGTT
-379 GNVGLVFTADKLNYK
+379 GNVGLVFTENKLNYK
-394 ILSANTVELTSEL
+394 ILSGNTVELTSEL
-407 KSSYSGHV
+407 KGNYSGYV

-451 SVTSIGEDAF
+451 SVRSIEEDAF

-474 NANVQRHAFRSCRL
+474 NANVQRHAFRNCRV

-508 CKYLQDLR
+508 CNYLQDLR
-516 IESPSATPA
+516 IESPTSIPT
-525 TNRSTQTTTTTTTTT
+525 TNRSTQTTTT

-551 GKYSFTI
+551 GKYSFTL
-558 PTNK
+558 PTNNR

>member
-1 MKRLLTFLPCLAR
+1 MKGIQSII
-14 MAMTLVLLMV
+14 MTLVLLMV

-68 QGNYMQNYEGTV
+68 RGNYMQNYEGTV

-91 QVKGNKIPIIY
+91 QVKGNKVPIIY

-110 PSMVGAPRLDESMR
+110 PSMSGAPRTDESMR
-124 TDREKAISSRVPKK
+124 TDKEKATSSRVPKRK
-138 TYGEVNIYYL
+138 YGAVNIYYL

-179 PEPENN
+179 PVVRTPEPEKG

-191 SHIRFNDYYGE
+191 SRIRFNDFYGE
-202 VKIRCNFEEDDSYE
+202 VKKRCNFEEDDSYE
-216 FVDLDTEIYENDRI
+216 FVDLDDVVYENDRI

-242 EDMSTYVIKPET
+242 EDMSTYVIKPKS
-254 VLIIKTEEDKRSKFE
+254 VLIIHSEEENESKLE
-269 ILAGTM
+269 MLIGRM
-275 WANIKKMAEGKTLE
+275 WTNIKKVAAGKSIG
-289 FEMAQCVCGIN
+289 FEMSHCVCGIN

-306 EERGGKSNIYLF
+306 EETGGKSDIYLF
-318 AGAVTVTSKKGSDRV
+318 AGSVTVTNKKGTDKV
-333 RLTPGQT
+333 NLQPGQT

-361 KFGISMSEIQNH
+361 KFGISMDDIRNH
-373 YSNAGT
+373 YSNAGTT
-379 GNVGLVFTADKLNYK
+379 GNVGLVFTEDKLNYK
-394 ILSANTVELTSEL
+394 ILSGNTVELTSEL
-407 KSSYSGHV
+407 KGNYSGYV

-451 SVTSIGEDAF
+451 SVRSIEEDAF

-474 NANVQRHAFRSCRL
+474 NANVQRHAFRNCRV

-508 CKYLQDLR
+508 CNYLQDLR
-516 IESPSATPA
+516 IESPTSTPT
-525 TNRSTQTTTTTTTTT
+525 TNRSTQTTTT

-551 GKYSFTI
+551 GKYSFTL
-558 PTNK
+558 PTNNR

>member
-1 MKRLLTFLPCLAR
+1 MKGIQSII
-14 MAMTLVLLMV
+14 MTLVLLMV

-68 QGNYMQNYEGTV
+68 RGNYMQNYEGTV

-91 QVKGNKIPIIY
+91 QVKGNKVPIIY

-110 PSMVGAPRLDESMR
+110 PSMSGAPLMDESMR
-124 TDREKAISSRVPKK
+124 TDKEKATSSRVPKRE
-138 TYGEVNIYYL
+138 YGKVNIYYL

-179 PEPENN
+179 PEPEKG

-191 SHIRFNDYYGE
+191 SRIRFNDFYGE
-202 VKIRCNFEEDDSYE
+202 VKKRCNFEEDDSYE
-216 FVDLDTEIYENDRI
+216 FVDLDDVVYENDRI

-242 EDMSTYVIKPET
+242 EDMSTYVIKPKS
-254 VLIIKTEEDKRSKFE
+254 VLIIHTKEENESKLE
-269 ILAGTM
+269 MLIGRM
-275 WANIKKMAEGKTLE
+275 WTNIKKVAAGKSIG
-289 FEMAQCVCGIN
+289 FEMSHCVCGIN

-306 EERGGKSNIYLF
+306 EETGGKSNIYLF
-318 AGAVTVTSKKGSDRV
+318 AGSVTVTSKKGTDKV
-333 RLTPGQT
+333 NLQPGQT

-361 KFGISMSEIQNH
+361 KFGISMDDIRNH
-373 YSNAGT
+373 YSNAGTT
-379 GNVGLVFTADKLNYK
+379 GNVGLVFTEDKLNYK
-394 ILSANTVELTSEL
+394 ILSGNTVELTSEL
-407 KSSYSGHV
+407 KGNYSGYV

-451 SVTSIGEDAF
+451 SVRSIEEDAF

-474 NANVQRHAFRSCRL
+474 NANVQRHAFRNCRV

-508 CKYLQDLR
+508 CNYLQDLR
-516 IESPSATPA
+516 IESPTSTPT
-525 TNRSTQTTTTTTTTT
+525 TNRSTQTTTT

-551 GKYSFTI
+551 GKYSFTL
-558 PTNK
+558 PTNNR

>member
-1 MKRLLTFLPCLAR
+1 MKGIQSII
-14 MAMTLVLLMV
+14 MTLVLLMV

-68 QGNYMQNYEGTV
+68 RGNYMQNYEGTV

-91 QVKGNKIPIIY
+91 QVKGNKVPIIY

-110 PSMVGAPRLDESMR
+110 PSMSGAPRTDESMR
-124 TDREKAISSRVPKK
+124 TDKEKATSSRVPKRK
-138 TYGEVNIYYL
+138 YGAVNIYYL

-179 PEPENN
+179 PEPEKG

-191 SHIRFNDYYGE
+191 SRIRFNDFYGE
-202 VKIRCNFEEDDSYE
+202 VKKRCNFEEDDSYE
-216 FVDLDTEIYENDRI
+216 FVDLDDVVYENDRI

-242 EDMSTYVIKPET
+242 EDMSTYVIKPKS
-254 VLIIKTEEDKRSKFE
+254 VLIIHSEEENESKLE
-269 ILAGTM
+269 MLIGRM
-275 WANIKKMAEGKTLE
+275 WTNIKKVAAGKSIG
-289 FEMAQCVCGIN
+289 FEMSHCVCGIN

-306 EERGGKSNIYLF
+306 EETGGKSDIYLF
-318 AGAVTVTSKKGSDRV
+318 AGSVTVTSKKGTDKV
-333 RLTPGQT
+333 NLQPGQT

-361 KFGISMSEIQNH
+361 KFGISMDDIRNH
-373 YSNAGT
+373 YSNAGTT
-379 GNVGLVFTADKLNYK
+379 GNVGLVFTEDKLNYK
-394 ILSANTVELTSEL
+394 ILSGNTVELTSEL
-407 KSSYSGHV
+407 KGNYSGYV

-422 HSGVTYQVVGIGKR
+422 HRGVTYQVVGIGKR
-436 AFADQTKMKSVEIPA
+436 AFADQTKMKAVDIPA
-451 SVTSIGEDAF
+451 SVRSIEEDAF

-474 NANVQRHAFRSCRL
+474 NANVQRHAFRNCRV

-508 CKYLQDLR
+508 CNYLQDLR
-516 IESPSATPA
+516 IESPTSTPT
-525 TNRSTQTTTTTTTTT
+525 TNRSTQTTTT

-551 GKYSFTI
+551 GKYSFTL
-558 PTNK
+558 PTNNR

>member
-1 MKRLLTFLPCLAR
+1 MKGIQSII
-14 MAMTLVLLMV
+14 MTLVLLMV

-68 QGNYMQNYEGTV
+68 RGNYMQNYEGTV

-91 QVKGNKIPIIY
+91 QVKGNKVPIIY

-110 PSMVGAPRLDESMR
+110 PSMSGAPLTDESMR
-124 TDREKAISSRVPKK
+124 TDKEKATSSRVPKRK
-138 TYGEVNIYYL
+138 YGEVNIYYL

-156 VTWNLDIDATPVP
+156 VTWNLDIDATPMP

-179 PEPENN
+179 PVVRTPEPEKG

-191 SHIRFNDYYGE
+191 SRIRFNDFYGE
-202 VKIRCNFEEDDSYE
+202 VKKRCNFEEDDSYE
-216 FVDLDTEIYENDRI
+216 FVDLDDVVYENDRI

-242 EDMSTYVIKPET
+242 EDMSTYVIKPKS
-254 VLIIKTEEDKRSKFE
+254 VLIIHSEEENESKLE
-269 ILAGTM
+269 MLIGRM
-275 WANIKKMAEGKTLE
+275 WTNIKKVAAGKSIG
-289 FEMAQCVCGIN
+289 FEMSHCVCGIN

-306 EERGGKSNIYLF
+306 EETGGKSDIYLF
-318 AGAVTVTSKKGSDRV
+318 AGSVTVTSKKGTDKV
-333 RLTPGQT
+333 NLQPGQT

-361 KFGISMSEIQNH
+361 KFGISMDDIRNH
-373 YSNAGT
+373 YSNAGTT
-379 GNVGLVFTADKLNYK
+379 GNVGLVFTEDKLNYK
-394 ILSANTVELTSEL
+394 ILSGNTVELTSEL
-407 KSSYSGHV
+407 KGNYSGYV

-436 AFADQTKMKSVEIPA
+436 AFADQTKMKSVDIPA
-451 SVTSIGEDAF
+451 SVRSIEEDAF

-474 NANVQRHAFRSCRL
+474 NANVQRHAFRNCRV

-508 CKYLQDLR
+508 CNYLQDLR
-516 IESPSATPA
+516 IESPTSTPT
-525 TNRSTQTTTTTTTTT
+525 TNRSTQTTTT

-551 GKYSFTI
+551 GKYSFTL
-558 PTNK
+558 PTNNR

>member
-1 MKRLLTFLPCLAR
+1 MKGIQSII
-14 MAMTLVLLMV
+14 MTLVLLMV

-46 YSISGVKVTK
+46 YSISGVQVTK

-68 QGNYMQNYEGTV
+68 NGNYLQNYEGTV

-91 QVKGNKIPIIY
+91 QVKGKKNPIIY
-102 FDIRYYDR
+102 IDIRYYDK
-110 PSMVGAPRLDESMR
+110 PSMSGAPLTDESMR
-124 TDREKAISSRVPKK
+124 TDKEKATSSRVPKRK
-138 TYGEVNIYYL
+138 YGEVNIYYL

-156 VTWNLDIDATPVP
+156 VTWNLDIDGKPVP
-169 VSVPTPVVRT
+169 VPPKVPEPVRT
-179 PEPENN
+179 QEPEKG

-191 SHIRFNDYYGE
+191 SHIRFNDFYGE
-202 VKIRCNFEEDDSYE
+202 VKKRCNFEEDDSYE
-216 FVDLDTEIYENDRI
+216 FVDLDDVVYENDRI

-242 EDMSTYVIKPET
+242 EDMSTYVIKSES
-254 VLIIKTEEDKRSKFE
+254 VLIIHTEEGNESKLE
-269 ILAGTM
+269 MLIGSM
-275 WANIKKMAEGKTLE
+275 WTNIKKMAAGKALE
-289 FEMAQCVCGIN
+289 VEMSQCVCGIN

-306 EERGGKSNIYLF
+306 EEMGGKSNIYLF
-318 AGAVTVTSKKGSDRV
+318 AGSVTVKSKKGTDKV
-333 RLTPGQT
+333 NLQPGQT

-361 KFGISMSEIQNH
+361 KFGISMDDIRNH
-373 YSNAGT
+373 YSNAGTT
-379 GNVGLVFTADKLNYK
+379 GNVGLVFTEDKLNYK
-394 ILSANTVELTSEL
+394 ILSGNTVELTSEL
-407 KSSYSGHV
+407 KGNYSGHV

-436 AFADQTKMKSVEIPA
+436 AFADQTKMKSVDIPA
-451 SVTSIGEDAF
+451 SVRSIEEDAF

-474 NANVQRHAFRSCRL
+474 NANVQRHAFRNCRV

-508 CKYLQDLR
+508 CNYLQDLR
-516 IESPSATPA
+516 IESPTSTPT
-525 TNRSTQTTTTTTTTT
+525 TNRSTQTTTT

-551 GKYSFTI
+551 GKYSFTL
-558 PTNK
+558 PTNNR

>member
-1 MKRLLTFLPCLAR
+1 MKGIQSII
-14 MAMTLVLLMV
+14 MTLVLLMV

-68 QGNYMQNYEGTV
+68 RGNYMQNYEGTV

-91 QVKGNKIPIIY
+91 QVKGNKVPIIY

-110 PSMVGAPRLDESMR
+110 PSMSGAPLTDESMR
-124 TDREKAISSRVPKK
+124 TDKEKATSSRVPKRK
-138 TYGEVNIYYL
+138 YGEVNIYYL

-179 PEPENN
+179 PVVRTPEPEKG

-191 SHIRFNDYYGE
+191 SRIRFNDFYGE
-202 VKIRCNFEEDDSYE
+202 VKKRCNFEEDDSYE
-216 FVDLDTEIYENDRI
+216 FVDLDDVVYENDRI

-242 EDMSTYVIKPET
+242 EDMSTYVIKPKS
-254 VLIIKTEEDKRSKFE
+254 VLIIHSEEENESKLE
-269 ILAGTM
+269 MLIGRM
-275 WANIKKMAEGKTLE
+275 WTNIKKVAAGKSIG
-289 FEMAQCVCGIN
+289 FEMSHCVCGIN

-306 EERGGKSNIYLF
+306 EETGGKSDIYLF
-318 AGAVTVTSKKGSDRV
+318 AGSVTVTSKKGTDKV
-333 RLTPGQT
+333 NLQPGQT

-361 KFGISMSEIQNH
+361 KFGISMDDIRNH
-373 YSNAGT
+373 YSNAGTT
-379 GNVGLVFTADKLNYK
+379 GNVGLVFTENKLNYK
-394 ILSANTVELTSEL
+394 ILSGNTVELTSEL
-407 KSSYSGHV
+407 KGNYSGYV

-451 SVTSIGEDAF
+451 SVRSIEEDAF

-474 NANVQRHAFRSCRL
+474 NANVQRHAFRNCRV

-508 CKYLQDLR
+508 CNYLQDLR
-516 IESPSATPA
+516 IESPTSTPT
-525 TNRSTQTTTTTTTTT
+525 TNRSTQTTTT

-551 GKYSFTI
+551 GKYSFTL
-558 PTNK
+558 PTNNR